1 MNEQNRGL
9 QLRVLREQIEIWGV
23 KATWVR
29 ADGATETVE
38 GLLSLAEGAVDASY
52 KNPNQFSQIDVAQ
65 VAGVFVM
72 ETDLVPGDHGDRLM
86 VNGEAF
92 MVLPF
97 KSRTGNQAQTHIP
110 LKPWVN
116 KDHNWR

>member
-1 MNEQNRGL
+1 MNEQNRDL
-9 QLRVLREQIEIWGV
+9 QLRVLREQIEILGV

-92 MVLPF
+92 MV
-97 KSRTGNQAQTHIP
+97 
-110 LKPWVN
+110 
-116 KDHNWR
+116 